1 MKNATQHNDIQH
13 NEQEHYA
20 KCRLCWEF
28 CIYIVM
34 PINIM
39 LSVIMLSVI
48 MMNAVILS
56 VVAPHLLLQNKQKL
70 VFKCNANLIGVNS
83 VLYYT
88 YIIVLYSII
97 FIMES

>member
-48 MMNAVILS
+48 VLSVIMMNVVILS

-83 VLYYT
+83 V
-88 YIIVLYSII
+88 
-97 FIMES
+97 F

>member
-1 MKNATQHNDIQH
+1 MLSVI
-13 NEQEHYA
+13 
-20 KCRLCWEF
+20 
-28 CIYIVM
+28 I

-48 MMNAVILS
+48 MLSVIMLSVIMLSVIMMNVVILS

-83 VLYYT
+83 V
-88 YIIVLYSII
+88 
-97 FIMES
+97 F